1 MCFGSSIARKSRE
14 PLAFCIAA
22 VLSSGTVNTVHA
34 GEGAPVPAQ
43 TAALHAP
50 DFLGAP
56 RTFAPTLPKARQAH
70 APAAPSSM
78 AVAVVTSCADDGG
91 FDTLRHAVLAANPT
105 DTIDLSGLSCS
116 KLTLQA
122 GAIDVAV
129 SDLTILGPGRGALTI
144 DGNQTDRVFK
154 HDGAGTLTLSN
165 LTVANGKHAADKA
178 YGGCIY
184 AKGKVVLNG
193 VIVTSC
199 TALGQTS
206 AIGGAIFA
214 KDDLDLES
222 STLADNRAEAQVG
235 VAGDLGAVA
244 GAAVSVT
251 HGVQEL
257 LHPEPA
263 TDFLVGYVV
272 LAVSFL
278 LEGISF
284 LRSVRQARPAAEL
297 FERDLIEQVMATS
310 DPTLRAV
317 FAEDAAALL
326 GLLIAA
332 VGLGAHELTGSSVP
346 DAVGS
351 ILVGLLLAVVASYLI
366 ERNRAFLLGEEADP
380 RIRSAVILA
389 LLQEPEVAR
398 VTYLRLEFVGPRIV
412 SVIGDVDL
420 TGDDTESHVAV
431 RLRALEAK
439 IAASPVVAGAVLS
452 LSAPDEPSL
461 AP

>member
-1 MCFGSSIARKSRE
+1 MTGSASILAEAAHSWADSGNEIFLLVANRRSRRPPDPAHPFGHGRE
-14 PLAFCIAA
+14 AYVWSL
-22 VLSSGTVNTVHA
+22 L
-34 GEGAPVPAQ
+34 
-43 TAALHAP
+43 AAL
-50 DFLGAP
+50 
-56 RTFAPTLPKARQAH
+56 
-70 APAAPSSM
+70 
-78 AVAVVTSCADDGG
+78 
-91 FDTLRHAVLAANPT
+91 
-105 DTIDLSGLSCS
+105 GL
-116 KLTLQA
+116 
-122 GAIDVAV
+122 
-129 SDLTILGPGRGALTI
+129 
-144 DGNQTDRVFK
+144 F
-154 HDGAGTLTLSN
+154 
-165 LTVANGKHAADKA
+165 
-178 YGGCIY
+178 
-184 AKGKVVLNG
+184 
-193 VIVTSC
+193 
-199 TALGQTS
+199 
-206 AIGGAIFA
+206 
-214 KDDLDLES
+214 
-222 STLADNRAEAQVG
+222 
-235 VAGDLGAVA
+235 VA

-326 GLLIAA
+326 GLVIAA

-351 ILVGLLLAVVASYLI
+351 ILVGLLLAAVASYLI

-380 RIRSAVILA
+380 RIRSAVIRA
-389 LLQEPEVAR
+389 LLQESEVAR
-398 VTYLRLEFVGPRIV
+398 VTYLRLEFVGPRTV

-420 TGDDTESHVAV
+420 SGDDRESHVAV

>member
-1 MCFGSSIARKSRE
+1 MTGSASILAEAAHSWADSGNEVFLLVANRRSRRPSDPAHPFGYGRE
-14 PLAFCIAA
+14 AYVWSL
-22 VLSSGTVNTVHA
+22 L
-34 GEGAPVPAQ
+34 
-43 TAALHAP
+43 AAL
-50 DFLGAP
+50 
-56 RTFAPTLPKARQAH
+56 
-70 APAAPSSM
+70 
-78 AVAVVTSCADDGG
+78 
-91 FDTLRHAVLAANPT
+91 
-105 DTIDLSGLSCS
+105 GL
-116 KLTLQA
+116 
-122 GAIDVAV
+122 
-129 SDLTILGPGRGALTI
+129 
-144 DGNQTDRVFK
+144 F
-154 HDGAGTLTLSN
+154 
-165 LTVANGKHAADKA
+165 
-178 YGGCIY
+178 
-184 AKGKVVLNG
+184 
-193 VIVTSC
+193 
-199 TALGQTS
+199 
-206 AIGGAIFA
+206 
-214 KDDLDLES
+214 
-222 STLADNRAEAQVG
+222 
-235 VAGDLGAVA
+235 VA